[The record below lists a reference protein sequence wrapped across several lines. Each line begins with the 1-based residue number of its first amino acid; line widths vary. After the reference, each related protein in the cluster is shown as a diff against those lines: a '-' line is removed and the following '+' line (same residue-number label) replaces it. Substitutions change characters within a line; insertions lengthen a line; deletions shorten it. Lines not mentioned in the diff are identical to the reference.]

1 MRKPRPGDFQGCS
14 DISLLIRWGAVTTT
28 ETTLSLALS
37 NVPKPCLKSVTIKT
51 CEKRL
56 KFVAYKMNFTG
67 ELVFKDHYFRSPAVT
82 GQGCLKLQH

>member
-1 MRKPRPGDFQGCS
+1 MPRPGDFKGYS
-14 DISLLIRWGAVTTT
+14 EILLLIRWGAVTTS

-37 NVPKPCLKSVTIKT
+37 NVPKPCLKSGTIKT

-56 KFVAYKMNFTG
+56 KLVAYKMNFTG
-67 ELVFKDHYFRSPAVT
+67 ELVFKDHYLRSPAVT